1 MEGRTGW
8 LTEWAFLLLR
18 VVVGFLF
25 FCHGAQKVLGWF
37 VEPGGQRMA
46 LAFPQLPW
54 FAGWIE
60 VVGGALIMIGLLTH
74 LVAFL
79 LSGEMAVAYF
89 TKHFPLSSP
98 FSITGSLRR
107 CTVSFFS
114 ISRRKGQDRTRRTAR
129 FVGGAPR
136 NGNGTPTGS

>member
-1 MEGRTGW
+1 MMEGRTGW

-60 VVGGALIMIGLLTH
+60 AVGGALIMIGLLTH

-89 TKHFPLSSP
+89 MAHAPHGFIPLLNHGELAALYSFIFLYFAAQGAGPYSVDGA
-98 FSITGSLRR
+98 IRR
-107 CTVSFFS
+107 
-114 ISRRKGQDRTRRTAR
+114 RR
-129 FVGGAPR
+129 P
-136 NGNGTPTGS
+136 